1 MQVTVYSKPSCV
13 QCDATYRH
21 MDKKGIKYEVEDITK
36 DHDAMQFALSFGYQA
51 APVVVAGDQ
60 HWSGYKPDHI
70 DGLAQDLNLC

>member
-1 MQVTVYSKPSCV
+1 
-13 QCDATYRH
+13 
-21 MDKKGIKYEVEDITK
+21 MDKRGIKYEVEDITK

-70 DGLAQDLNLC
+70 DGLAQELNLC